1 MMTPVPPIECVRA
14 RESASELLDDELP
27 ELDATRLDWHLRSCA
42 QCRAYAAQ
50 LRALAV
56 TVRTAPAEQPELPV
70 RLPARRVRRP
80 AIRLQTAAAAVLLVG
95 VASASSFALGS
106 ALGTG
111 GSTSPRTSTA
121 AGLQNPQGDSAQQ
134 HLLAMLGPQAFGG
147 FVNSVPH
154 TSGFRPV

>member
-1 MMTPVPPIECVRA
+1 MMTPVPSIECVRA

-42 QCRAYAAQ
+42 ECRAYAAQ
-50 LRALAV
+50 LKAVAV
-56 TVRTAPAEQPELPV
+56 TVRTAPIEQPELPIRVPV
-70 RLPARRVRRP
+70 RRRRP
-80 AIRLQTAAAAVLLVG
+80 AIRLQTAAAAVILVG
-95 VASASSFALGS
+95 AASASSFALGS

-111 GSTSPRTSTA
+111 GSLSARTSTA
-121 AGLQNPQGDSAQQ
+121 ARPEDPQAASAQQ

>member
-42 QCRAYAAQ
+42 ECRAYAVQ
-50 LRALAV
+50 LKALAV
-56 TVRTAPAEQPELPV
+56 TVRAAPIEQPELPV
-70 RLPARRVRRP
+70 RVPARRRRP
-80 AIRLQTAAAAVLLVG
+80 AIRLQTAAAAVILVG

-111 GSTSPRTSTA
+111 GSSSAPASTA
-121 AGLQNPQGDSAQQ
+121 AGAQDSQAASAQQ
-134 HLLAMLGPQAFGG
+134 HLLALLGPQAFGG

>member
-1 MMTPVPPIECVRA
+1 MLTPVPPIECVRA

-42 QCRAYAAQ
+42 ECRAYAAQ

-56 TVRTAPAEQPELPV
+56 TVRTAPAEQPELPIRV
-70 RLPARRVRRP
+70 EPRRRRP

-111 GSTSPRTSTA
+111 GSGSPRTSTA
-121 AGLQNPQGDSAQQ
+121 SAAQNAQADSAQQ

-147 FVNSVPH
+147 FFNSVPH

>member
-42 QCRAYAAQ
+42 ECRAYAAQ

-56 TVRTAPAEQPELPV
+56 TVRTAPAEQPELPIRV
-70 RLPARRVRRP
+70 EPRRRRP

-111 GSTSPRTSTA
+111 GSGSPRTSTA
-121 AGLQNPQGDSAQQ
+121 SAAQNAQADSAQQ

-147 FVNSVPH
+147 FFNSVPH

>member
-27 ELDATRLDWHLRSCA
+27 ELDATRLDWHLRSCGE
-42 QCRAYAAQ
+42 CRAYAAQ
-50 LRALAV
+50 LNALAV
-56 TVRTAPAEQPELPV
+56 TIRTAPAEQPEQSV
-70 RLPARRVRRP
+70 QVPARRRRP
-80 AIRLQTAAAAVLLVG
+80 AFRLQTAAAAVVLVG

-111 GSTSPRTSTA
+111 GSSVARTNTA
-121 AGLQNPQGDSAQQ
+121 ADPRNPQAGSAQQ

-147 FVNSVPH
+147 FVNSVPR
-154 TSGFRPV
+154 TNGFRPV

>member
-42 QCRAYAAQ
+42 ECRAYAAQ
-50 LRALAV
+50 LNALAV
-56 TVRTAPAEQPELPV
+56 TVRTAPIEQPKLPV
-70 RLPARRVRRP
+70 RVPARRRRP
-80 AIRLQTAAAAVLLVG
+80 AIRLQTAAAAVVLVG

-111 GSTSPRTSTA
+111 GSSSVRTNAA
-121 AGLQNPQGDSAQQ
+121 AGHQDAQAAAAQQ
-134 HLLAMLGPQAFGG
+134 HLLALLGPQAFGG
-147 FVNSVPH
+147 FVNSVPR